1 MAATRLTTAKLIK
14 PLGGAII
21 RRFTSGSAIA
31 AGECVFM
38 ASDGYIDPCDTTSA
52 AAESIGIAVQAAVGA
67 AERIDVVTHGPI
79 LCMSGATIGATVFN
93 TTTAGEF
100 SETAG
105 GNNTALGWAETAAI
119 LYVQPEHLA

>member
-14 PLGGAII
+14 PLGGAIV
-21 RRFTSGSAIA
+21 RRYTSGSAIA

-38 ASDGYIDPCDTTSA
+38 ASDGYIDPCNTTSA
-52 AAESIGIAVQAAVGA
+52 AAESIGVAVQAAVAA

-79 LCMSGATIGATVFN
+79 LCMSGATIGANVFN

-100 SETAG
+100 SESNA
-105 GNNTALGWAETAAI
+105 GNNTVVGWAESAAI
-119 LYVQPEHLA
+119 LYVQPERVA